1 MVKKLSSPGG
11 RFLISFFS
19 RGMLFYSL
27 RWKKNPS
34 VVFLFLCFSGVILP
48 LRLPIFFLYCRVRKK
63 ISSDLLSF
71 SPGNRAILPFGVD
84 KNPPQCHQSHYFAK
98 WLISANC
105 ANFEIS
111 RWSKKEDRCVIMISK
126 VWLRDEE
133 DGGGDEQVQE
143 WVDQQGILF
152 IPQGSFQVRK

>member
-11 RFLISFFS
+11 RFLISF
-19 RGMLFYSL
+19 LFP
-27 RWKKNPS
+27 RDA
-34 VVFLFLCFSGVILP
+34 FLFLKEKSLRCFSFLCFLGVILP

-84 KNPPQCHQSHYFAK
+84 KNPPQCHQSHYLAK

-105 ANFEIS
+105 VNFEIS

-152 IPQGSFQVRK
+152 IPQGSFQVRE